1 MKTLRNG
8 LWADFEYFTYFVML
22 HFLFSGKKY
31 IYLHIKLLVF
41 ICCNTFTICFFFLNN
56 ILYLWL
62 KWLVHSS
69 REPHSCIVLYFSHI
83 SAVLCCAGTKV
94 ERWGVQS
101 GVELLRISLWCNCS
115 AVKGSLMKDQ
125 HWVGSVRQGSVVKC
139 LTHLLRVNIHL
150 CYFGKCLNF
159 VFSCRLYVAWSWLL
173 VCFSSNK

>member
-1 MKTLRNG
+1 MGR
-8 LWADFEYFTYFVML
+8 LW
-22 HFLFSGKKY
+22 
-31 IYLHIKLLVF
+31 ILHIFCDVAFPLLWQKIHLLAHKIISF
-41 ICCNTFTICFFFLNN
+41 HLLQYFYNMFFFFLNN